1 MVPIPPPTTLQIPF
15 DVAANG
21 TTVYKAFDVYNNG
34 WFIGGSL
41 NITVN
46 YELQCNV
53 TGCHLSKYLSDLY
66 KRPLYGNRES
76 LRDVTMRVA
85 VIVRN
90 GLKAAYKQ

>member
-1 MVPIPPPTTLQIPF
+1 MTFMVPIPTSLQIQS
-15 DVAANG
+15 DVANG
-21 TTVYKAFDVYNNG
+21 TTIYKAFDVYNNG

-46 YELQCNV
+46 YEMQCNV
-53 TGCHLSKYLSDLY
+53 TGCHLSKYLSNLY

-90 GLKAAYKQ
+90 SLKVFKL